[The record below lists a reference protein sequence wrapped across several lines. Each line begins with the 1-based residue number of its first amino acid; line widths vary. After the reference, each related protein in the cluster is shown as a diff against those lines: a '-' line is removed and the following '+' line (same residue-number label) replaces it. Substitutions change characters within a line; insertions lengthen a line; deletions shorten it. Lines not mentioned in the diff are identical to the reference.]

1 MLTPGAKDQL
11 GKTMSSVIKMSKFI
25 FYNISRFFGI
35 TSPKYYRE
43 IQEFKKMQIEE
54 AERKKEEAENTS
66 GWTNIGN
73 SPSEVITEL
82 DASKLTASNPSK
94 AIYQIDTTTTT
105 CDTTDETNLES
116 RP

>member
-1 MLTPGAKDQL
+1 
-11 GKTMSSVIKMSKFI
+11 
-25 FYNISRFFGI
+25 
-35 TSPKYYRE
+35 
-43 IQEFKKMQIEE
+43 MQIEE

-66 GWTNIGN
+66 GWTNIGH

-94 AIYQIDTTTTT
+94 AIYQIETPITT

>member
-1 MLTPGAKDQL
+1 
-11 GKTMSSVIKMSKFI
+11 MSSKCQNSYFK
-25 FYNISRFFGI
+25 ISRFFGI

-82 DASKLTASNPSK
+82 DASKLTASNL
-94 AIYQIDTTTTT
+94 YTTAAFW
-105 CDTTDETNLES
+105 L
-116 RP
+116 